1 MWLYMEVCEQAAGGC
16 GRVARRM
23 SGWLLA
29 PSLVDTASRG
39 LDMVDH
45 LRVLEMS
52 APAHAGGREGEAPQ
66 GLLNFLNLTT

>member
-1 MWLYMEVCEQAAGGC
+1 MWLYMGLCEQAAKGC

-23 SGWLLA
+23 SGWFLA
-29 PSLVDTASRG
+29 PSLVDTTSREM
-39 LDMVDH
+39 DMVNH

-52 APAHAGGREGEAPQ
+52 APAHPGGREGEATQ